1 MEKLDVFDIPF
12 VGLKNGIHQFDYPLD
27 NSFFEGFDFR
37 EFQEAAFHVNIA
49 FDKKERMLELHY
61 SAKGHVRVSC
71 DVTLEPFDLE
81 MAPTWSQIIK
91 FGNPEASTDE
101 ILILPE
107 GTYKINV
114 AQSIYEMIILAIPPK
129 LEHPGL
135 ADGSLQ
141 SDILDKLKALEPKTS
156 NVGGQNDP
164 RWNKLK
170 DLL

>member
-1 MEKLDVFDIPF
+1 MEKLDAFDIPF

-37 EFQEAAFHVNIA
+37 EFHGAVLDVTLA
-49 FDKKERMLELHY
+49 FDKKERILELHFA
-61 SAKGHVRVSC
+61 AKGHVRVSC
-71 DVTLEPFDLE
+71 DVTTEPFDLE
-81 MAPTWSQIIK
+81 IAPTWTQLIK

-114 AQSIYEMIILAIPPK
+114 AQPIYEMIVLAIPPK
-129 LEHPGL
+129 LEHPGI

-141 SDILDKLKALEPKTS
+141 SEILDKLKTLEPKAS
-156 NVGGQNDP
+156 PMGGQNDP

>member
-1 MEKLDVFDIPF
+1 MEKLNAFDIPF
-12 VGLKNGIHQFDYPLD
+12 VGLKNGIHQFEYSID
-27 NSFFEGFDFR
+27 NLFFEGFDFR
-37 EFQEAAFHVNIA
+37 EFHEAKFDVSLAFN
-49 FDKKERMLELHY
+49 KKERMLELQFI
-61 SAKGHVRVSC
+61 AKGYVGVSC
-71 DVTLEPFDLE
+71 DVTTEPFELQ
-81 MAPTWSQIIK
+81 MAPSWTQLIK

-114 AQSIYEMIILAIPPK
+114 AHAIYEMIILAIPPK

-141 SDILDKLKALEPKTS
+141 SEILDKLKTLEPKES
-156 NVGGQNDP
+156 PISGQNDP

>member
-1 MEKLDVFDIPF
+1 MEKLDNFDIPF
-12 VGLKNGIHQFDYPLD
+12 VGLKKGTHTFSFAID
-27 NSFFEGFDFR
+27 NSFFEGFGFHDFLG
-37 EFQEAAFHVNIA
+37 AAFELKL
-49 FDKKERMLELHY
+49 DLEKKENLLELDF

-71 DVTLEPFDLE
+71 DVTTEPFDLALE
-81 MAPTWSQIIK
+81 PSWSQIIK
-91 FGNPEASTDE
+91 FGDPEASTDE
-101 ILILPE
+101 ILILPV

-114 AQSIYEMIILAIPPK
+114 AQQIYEMIVLEIPPK

-141 SDILDKLKALEPKTS
+141 SEILEKLKTLEPKETPIE
-156 NVGGQNDP
+156 GQMDP

>member
-1 MEKLDVFDIPF
+1 M
-12 VGLKNGIHQFDYPLD
+12 
-27 NSFFEGFDFR
+27 
-37 EFQEAAFHVNIA
+37 
-49 FDKKERMLELHY
+49 
-61 SAKGHVRVSC
+61 
-71 DVTLEPFDLE
+71 TTEPFELQ
-81 MAPTWSQIIK
+81 MAPSWTQLIK

-107 GTYKINV
+107 STYKINV
-114 AQSIYEMIILAIPPK
+114 AHAIYEMIILAIPPK

-141 SDILDKLKALEPKTS
+141 SEILDKLKTLEPKES
-156 NVGGQNDP
+156 PISGQNDP

>member
-1 MEKLDVFDIPF
+1 MEKLNAFDIPF
-12 VGLKNGIHQFDYPLD
+12 VGLKDGIHQFDYSVD
-27 NSFFEGFDFR
+27 NLFFEGFDFR
-37 EFQEAAFHVNIA
+37 EFHEAKLNVSLSFN
-49 FDKKERMLELHY
+49 KKERMLELHFI
-61 SAKGHVRVSC
+61 AKGYVRVSC
-71 DVTLEPFDLE
+71 DVTTEPFNLQ
-81 MAPTWSQIIK
+81 MAPTWTQLIK

-114 AQSIYEMIILAIPPK
+114 AHLIYEMIILAIPPK
-129 LEHPGL
+129 LEHPSL

-141 SDILDKLKALEPKTS
+141 SEILDKLKTLEPKAS
-156 NVGGQNDP
+156 PIVGQNDP